1 MFGIERN
8 RKISLEKGSEQQVQ
22 RVEIPEEG
30 LNCYLP
36 KFGEIK
42 VYKQKF
48 KEENR
53 YYIIYLPEIETRT
66 EKRRI

>member
-22 RVEIPEEG
+22 REEG